1 MVTNKARISKAVLLV
16 ALCWLV
22 YTASYLGKLGYSA
35 NITQIENVYGVS
47 HASAG
52 MVSTFFFFAYG
63 LGQIISGVLCKR
75 FNLRFIVF
83 AGLVVSGLMNLLVGV
98 VDNFELIKYFW
109 LINGAVLSV
118 LWTSLVRLISENLD
132 EADFNKTIII
142 LGTTVPVGT
151 IIVYGL
157 SSLLVAL
164 GNYIVIFYIAAAV
177 LPIVALLWVFFYPF
191 LLRSGVSLGESEV
204 TSDDESVK
212 PSLSR
217 ELWISICIL
226 AFFAVAVNLVKDGLT
241 TWVPMILKETYDLP
255 DYAGILL
262 TLLLPILAIFGTGFA
277 ISLNKR
283 IKDLVLL
290 SVAHFLMASVLIA
303 VVILC
308 LPTTLIFITLGCFG
322 VISLLMSGINN
333 IVTTMVPLYWK
344 DRLNPGLWAG
354 VFNGFCYIGSTIS
367 AYGLGAIAD
376 AGGWSTVIWLLFGL
390 CMLAAVLGFVGF
402 LFNRPCA
409 KSHHN
414 KV

>member
-1 MVTNKARISKAVLLV
+1 MLKNKARISKTVLLV

-35 NITQIENVYGVS
+35 NITQIEGTYGVS

-63 LGQIISGVLCKR
+63 LGQIINGVLCKR

-83 AGLVVSGLMNLLVGV
+83 AGLMISGLMNLLVGV
-98 VDNFELIKYFW
+98 VDNFELFKYFW

-157 SSLLVAL
+157 SALLVAL
-164 GNYIVIFYIAAAV
+164 GSYIAIFFIAAAV
-177 LPIVALLWVFFYPF
+177 LPIVALLWLLSYPT
-191 LLRSGVSLGESEV
+191 L
-204 TSDDESVK
+204 VK
-212 PSLSR
+212 PTEPAPEEATMPDEERTKRPIGR

-226 AFFAVAVNLVKDGLT
+226 AFFAIAVNLIKDGLT
-241 TWVPMILKETYDLP
+241 TWVPMILKETYALP

-262 TLLLPILAIFGTGFA
+262 TLLLPILAIFGTSFA
-277 ISLNKR
+277 IALNKR

-290 SVAHFLMASVLIA
+290 SVTHFLMAAVLIG

-344 DRLNPGLWAG
+344 DKLDPGLWAG

-367 AYGLGAIAD
+367 AYGLGVIAD
-376 AGGWSTVIWLLFGL
+376 AGGWGAVIWLLFGL
-390 CMLAAVLGFVGF
+390 CVLAVALGFVGV
-402 LFNRPCA
+402 LFNRPRA
-409 KSHHN
+409 K
-414 KV
+414 